1 MIDFINEVLPFIEL
15 ESTDDLYDLAAAIA
29 GGLDASGIAAQGRYL
44 AIGQHEAKL
53 LPEPA
58 PPGLSGIL
66 LLVTKAP
73 SLLYFIAEPEV
84 AS

>member
-1 MIDFINEVLPFIEL
+1 MIDFINEVLPLIEL

-29 GGLDASGIAAQGRYL
+29 GGLDAAGVPAQGRYL
-44 AIGQHEAKL
+44 AIGQQEAEL

-73 SLLYFIAEPEV
+73 SLLYFVAEAEV
-84 AS
+84 AA